1 MTDSYESPLCS
12 RYAGKKMQKIFS
24 ADNKFSTWRRLWL
37 ALAESEQELG
47 LDITDEQLDEMRAHL
62 NDIDYEL
69 AAKLEHEL
77 RHDVMAHIRTFGAVC
92 PKAMPIIH
100 LGATSC
106 YVGDNTDII
115 LQREALA
122 EIRAGLL
129 RAIAALADFAEKYKS
144 LPTLAYTHFQVAQP
158 TTLGK
163 RTALWMQDL
172 MLDLEQLDFAAGK
185 LKLLGCRGTTGT
197 AASFLSLFDGDGEKV
212 KRLEARIAE
221 KLGFAGVYPVSGQ
234 TYTRKVDY
242 FTLSVLSGIAQSAM
256 KFTNDVRL
264 MAHMKELDEPFESA
278 QVGSSAMAYKRNP
291 MRCERICALARYV
304 IADAQNPAMT
314 AGAQWLERTLDDSAN
329 RRISIPEAFLAVDGI
344 LTLYANVVSGLCVY
358 PKVIE
363 KHLNAELPFMASEN
377 ILMHCVKKGGD
388 RQALHEAIR
397 RHSVAAGLAVK
408 QEGAENDLLERI
420 AADPIF
426 GLTRE
431 KIQDIISEG
440 RFTGMAEEQTEE
452 YLKTVRAVLETN
464 RELLAAEGAAEVN
477 I

>member
-12 RYAGKKMQKIFS
+12 RYAGKKMQQIFS

-47 LDITDEQLDEMRAHL
+47 LNITDEQLDEMRAHL
-62 NDIDYEL
+62 TDIDYEL
-69 AAKLEHEL
+69 AAKKEHEL
-77 RHDVMAHIRTFGAVC
+77 RHDVMAHIHTFGAAC

-115 LQREALA
+115 LQRQAFA

-129 RAIAALADFAEKYKS
+129 RAIAALADFAEKYKA
-144 LPTLAYTHFQVAQP
+144 LPTLAYTHFQAAQP

-163 RTALWMQDL
+163 RAALWMQDL
-172 MLDLEQLDFAAGK
+172 MLDLEQLDFAAGN

-197 AASFLSLFDGDGEKV
+197 AASFLALFDGDGEKV
-212 KRLEARIAE
+212 KKLEALIAE
-221 KLGFAGVYPVSGQ
+221 KMGFSDVYAVSGQ
-234 TYTRKVDY
+234 TYTRKVDF

-264 MAHMKELDEPFESA
+264 MAHMKELDEPFESK

-291 MRCERICALARYV
+291 MRCERISALARYV

-329 RRISIPEAFLAVDGI
+329 RRITIPETFLAADGI
-344 LTLYANVVSGLCVY
+344 LSLAINVITGGTVY
-358 PKVIE
+358 DKVMA
-363 KHLNAELPFMASEN
+363 KHLREELPFIATEN
-377 ILMHCVKKGGD
+377 ILMDAVSRGGD
-388 RQALHEAIR
+388 RQELHEIIR
-397 RHSVAAGLAVK
+397 QYSQQAAKAVK
-408 QEGAENDLLERI
+408 AEGKENNLLSLLLADER
-420 AADPIF
+420 F
-426 GLTRE
+426 GLT
-431 KIQDIISEG
+431 
-440 RFTGMAEEQTEE
+440 EES
-452 YLKTVRAVLETN
+452 LAAVLDVRKFVGCAPQQVTRFLADYVQPVLDAN
-464 RELLAAEGAAEVN
+464 AELVGAEVEIN
-477 I
+477 V

>member
-47 LDITDEQLDEMRAHL
+47 LDITNEQLDEMRAHL

-144 LPTLAYTHFQVAQP
+144 LPTLAYTHFQAAQP

-163 RTALWMQDL
+163 RAALWMQDL

-256 KFTNDVRL
+256 KFTNDIRL

-426 GLTRE
+426 DLTRE
-431 KIQDIISEG
+431 EVQDIISEG

-452 YLKTVRAVLETN
+452 YLKTVRAVLEAN

>member
-122 EIRAGLL
+122 EIRAGIL

-144 LPTLAYTHFQVAQP
+144 LPTLAYTHFQAAQP

-163 RTALWMQDL
+163 RAALWMQDL

-358 PKVIE
+358 PKVTE

-431 KIQDIISEG
+431 EIQDIISEG

-452 YLKTVRAVLETN
+452 YLKTVRAVLEAN

>member
-144 LPTLAYTHFQVAQP
+144 LPTLAYTHFQAAQP
-158 TTLGK
+158 STLGK
-163 RTALWMQDL
+163 RAALWMQDL

-431 KIQDIISEG
+431 EIQDIISEG

-452 YLKTVRAVLETN
+452 YLKTVRAVLEAN

>member
-106 YVGDNTDII
+106 YVGDNTGII

-129 RAIAALADFAEKYKS
+129 RAISALADFAEKYKS
-144 LPTLAYTHFQVAQP
+144 LPTLAYTHFQAAQP

-163 RTALWMQDL
+163 RAALWMQDL

-431 KIQDIISEG
+431 EIQDIISEG

-452 YLKTVRAVLETN
+452 YLKTVRDVLEAN